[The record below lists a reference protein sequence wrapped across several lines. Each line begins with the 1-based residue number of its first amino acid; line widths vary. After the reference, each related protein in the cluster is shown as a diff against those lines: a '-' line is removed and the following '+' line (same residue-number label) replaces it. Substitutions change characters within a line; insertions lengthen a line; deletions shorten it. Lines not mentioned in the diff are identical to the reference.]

1 MAHSSY
7 SSQSGPESPMMW
19 PLWWRLIMMG
29 TLSFFV
35 MMGQVLGASIPP
47 MIGSLVRDLHV
58 DSTKISQLASWGSL
72 CIGLGNIWALPTVA
86 YIGSR
91 YTILFG
97 LAVFTAC
104 FFWQAR
110 AQSYESLLAA
120 RVIGGLG
127 GGVVEALGP
136 VLVVLLFPREYVA
149 RAMSVYTWA
158 LGAGSIFGPLIAG
171 YAVEN
176 LGSWRY
182 PHYIFGGISAL
193 NLLVTFLMFPE
204 PLTNI
209 RVHND
214 PEDSALSSPSFDQEQ
229 VVEPKGTSEETGSVQ
244 QYETQPPTVTKDR
257 PHNPAGLW
265 LRRSFFLTLKYNQ
278 PPPNFFF
285 LIMEPFRILVF
296 PGVILTVLLFGF
308 SIAGTIATSILVSV
322 IFSQPPLLWT
332 SGQVGLYNIAPLLG
346 LLAGM
351 PLGGA
356 GADWLAERHLR
367 RHGEFKPESTLPI
380 LLPFAILTPIATTLV
395 GVGLQRGWH
404 WALIGLCWAILNAN
418 MTGGCN
424 VMISYCTESYP
435 KKAIQIGVVVNIIK
449 NVIGFAVSYSTMDWW
464 AMDNYLMFLTVGM
477 VIFVLLIAAVPLW
490 LRGPSITRKTK
501 VWVGYDEQ

>member
-1 MAHSSY
+1 
-7 SSQSGPESPMMW
+7 
-19 PLWWRLIMMG
+19 MMG
-29 TLSFFV
+29 TLTFFV
-35 MMGQVLGASIPP
+35 MMGQVLGSSIPP
-47 MIGSLVRDLHV
+47 MISSLVMDLHV

-72 CIGLGNIWALPTVA
+72 CIGLGNVWALPAVA

-91 YTILFG
+91 YTILLG

-136 VLVVLLFPREYVA
+136 VVVVLLFPREYIA
-149 RAMSVYTWA
+149 RAMSLYTWA
-158 LGAGSIFGPLIAG
+158 LGAGAIFGPLITG

-193 NLLVTFLMFPE
+193 NLLITFLMFPE

-209 RVHND
+209 QVPNS
-214 PEDSALSSPSFDQEQ
+214 PEESALASPSPDQEQ
-229 VVEPKGTSEETGSVQ
+229 VIEPKGTLEETGSSH
-244 QYETQPPTVTKDR
+244 QYENQSATVKVDR
-257 PHNPAGLW
+257 PQNSAGLW
-265 LRRSFFLTLKYNQ
+265 FRRSFFLTFKYNQ
-278 PPPNFFF
+278 PPQNIFS
-285 LIMEPFRILVF
+285 LIIEPFRILVF
-296 PGVILTVLLFGF
+296 PSVILTVLLFGF
-308 SIAGTIATSILVSV
+308 SIAGTIATSVLVSV

-332 SGQVGLYNIAPLLG
+332 SGQIGLYNIAPLLG

-351 PLGGA
+351 PIGGA
-356 GADWLAERHLR
+356 GADWLVKRHLQ

-380 LLPFAILTPIATTLV
+380 LILFAISTPIATILI
-395 GVGLQRGWH
+395 GVGLQQGWH
-404 WALIGLCWAILNAN
+404 WALVGLCWAILNIN
-418 MTGGCN
+418 LTGGCN
-424 VMISYCTESYP
+424 VLISYCTESYP

-449 NVIGFAVSYSTMDWW
+449 NAIGFGVSYSTIDWW
-464 AMDNYLMFLTVGM
+464 AMDKYLMFLIIGL
-477 VIFVLLIAAVPLW
+477 VIFILLIAALPLW
-490 LRGPSITRKTK
+490 LKGPSVTRKTK
-501 VWVGYDEQ
+501 VWVGYDEQE